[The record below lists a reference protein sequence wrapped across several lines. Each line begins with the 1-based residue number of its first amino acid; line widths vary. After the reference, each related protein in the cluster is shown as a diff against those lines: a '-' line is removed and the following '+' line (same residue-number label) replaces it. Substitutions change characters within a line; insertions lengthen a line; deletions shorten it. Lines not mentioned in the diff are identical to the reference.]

1 MCFRSSS
8 SSYRRTSSLMAY
20 GHRASRSAGLQNAPQ
35 TSAPH
40 SCWPSLGADTPK
52 KSSKCDAGAGSG
64 VTTEQRCDE
73 PVDSAIAGA
82 TSAWRKCLLA
92 FQSWPGL
99 RWVDGEDVLVAMRV
113 CHHNGTPEPGGSR
126 VASDFAK
133 TVYIYSD
140 LTCKRGSVG
149 QSEGLSIPRS
159 SVRFRLNPIPQILM
173 NLNFIDPP
181 TRVLNY
187 F

>member
-1 MCFRSSS
+1 
-8 SSYRRTSSLMAY
+8 
-20 GHRASRSAGLQNAPQ
+20 
-35 TSAPH
+35 
-40 SCWPSLGADTPK
+40 
-52 KSSKCDAGAGSG
+52 

-113 CHHNGTPEPGGSR
+113 CHHTGTPEPGGSR

-133 TVYIYSD
+133 TVSGIPCD
-140 LTCKRGSVG
+140 VGSA
-149 QSEGLSIPRS
+149 
-159 SVRFRLNPIPQILM
+159 
-173 NLNFIDPP
+173 
-181 TRVLNY
+181 T
-187 F
+187 